1 MVSLSKR
8 FFLETIGAEKEM
20 KHTFLYS
27 DGTSFPLCSKS
38 RCKYI
43 FKVSDLPK
51 FSYSFVFSFYRKK
64 TNTENNVNLNEEQT
78 PWTFFIA
85 ISYTL
90 LFAVLV
96 SVIILHFRKQ
106 SKLV

>member
-1 MVSLSKR
+1 
-8 FFLETIGAEKEM
+8 M
-20 KHTFLYS
+20 KHTILYS
-27 DGTSFPLCSKS
+27 DGTSFPICSKS

-64 TNTENNVNLNEEQT
+64 TNTENDVNLNEEQT
-78 PWTFFIA
+78 HWNLISA
-85 ISYTL
+85 ICLPLIS
-90 LFAVLV
+90 AVLV
-96 SVIILHFRKQ
+96 IVIILYFRKK